1 MSSSVTYLSQEA
13 RVRYAN
19 YALSVVT
26 SRALPDVRDGLKPVQ
41 RRILFTMKHD
51 LGLTPDAKYRKSAKI
66 VGDVMGNYHPHGDMA
81 IYDAMVRMAQ
91 PWVMRATLVDGQGNF
106 GSPDD
111 DAAAAYRYTEAKL
124 TPIALELLEELGK
137 QTVSWRPSYD
147 GTRKEPTVLPARF
160 PNLLVNGAQGI
171 AVGMATSIPPHNLG
185 EVIDACVAQI
195 DAGRENP
202 LPTKT
207 LLKYI
212 KGPDFPTGATLQAT
226 REDLLAVYEGGSGTL
241 RLRGDYR
248 VEERKGGS
256 IDLILTSVPYGVA
269 RKDVVEKVADIIVH
283 KKLPAMVDV
292 RDESTTDVRIVIEL
306 KKGSDPHLVMA
317 YLYKHTSLQ
326 TSVAINMTCLVPAS
340 SPAVQ
345 GTGLVIDGAE
355 AVSPVPER
363 LGLQQMIQHFLDF
376 RMETVR
382 RRLIHDL
389 DELRGRIHLL
399 EGFDKIFNGVDEAL
413 KLIRKSQNKADA
425 RVKLVERFGL
435 SELQANAVLEMQLFR
450 LSHLEIQDIR
460 KELDQRRAEARRMEA
475 LLKSEA
481 KRWELI
487 KGELMEIKAK
497 YGEKR
502 KTKVIG
508 STDEPEYTAE
518 DFIAAEDTN
527 VILSTQGW
535 IKRVRELKDI
545 NTTRLRE
552 GDSPLAAVAGSTK
565 HSVAFFSNFGACYVM
580 RIHDV
585 PPTTGHGDPVQKFFK
600 LDDGERIIACMSFDP
615 RVISLP
621 SVDEKGDPQPP
632 YGLAVTRGGLSFRF
646 PLAAHREPSN
656 KTGRRYARLNEGDEV
671 VMVAS
676 VGDQDGVIA
685 VASDGV
691 ALGVSVKEIPVL
703 SGAGKGSALMR
714 LSEGERIVGAQV
726 ILPRKD
732 TVQVET
738 EKGKILEISWSQ
750 VEGERGR
757 TGHILVKRERFSR
770 LIPPPPV
777 TPSLNPN

>member
-91 PWVMRATLVDGQGNF
+91 PWVMRTTLVDGQGNF

-124 TPIALELLEELGK
+124 RPVALELLEELGK

-147 GTRKEPTVLPARF
+147 GTRKEPAVLPARF

-185 EVIDACVAQI
+185 EVIEACVAQI

-202 LPTKT
+202 LPIKA
-207 LLKYI
+207 LLKHI

-226 REDLLAVYEGGSGTL
+226 REDLAALYEAGSGTL

-248 VEERKGGS
+248 VEERKGGA

-269 RKDVVEKVADIIVH
+269 RKDVVEKVADVIVN
-283 KKLPAMVDV
+283 KKLPAMIDV

-306 KKGSDPHLVMA
+306 KKGSDPQLVMA
-317 YLYKHTSLQ
+317 YLYKHTPLQ
-326 TSVAINMTCLVPAS
+326 TSVAINMTCLVPAAA
-340 SPAVQ
+340 PAVQ
-345 GTGLVIDGAE
+345 GAGLVIEGAE
-355 AVSPVPER
+355 DAPPVPER
-363 LGLQQMIQHFLDF
+363 LGLQKMIQHFLDF

-382 RRLIHDL
+382 RRLVHDL
-389 DELRGRIHLL
+389 DELRRRIHLL
-399 EGFDKIFNGVDEAL
+399 EGFDKIFDGVDEAL

-425 RVKLVERFGL
+425 RGKLMERFGL

-460 KELDQRRAEARRMEA
+460 SELDQRRAEARRIEA
-475 LLKSEA
+475 LLKSEG

-502 KTKVIG
+502 RTKIVG

-518 DFIAAEDTN
+518 DFIAAEDAN
-527 VILSTQGW
+527 VILSVQGW
-535 IKRVRELKDI
+535 IKRVRELKDLS
-545 NTTRLRE
+545 TTRLRE
-552 GDSPLAAVAGSTK
+552 GDSPLVAVAGSTK
-565 HSVAFFSNFGACYVM
+565 HGVAFFSNFGACYVM

-585 PPTTGHGDPVQKFFK
+585 PPTTGHGEPVQKFFK
-600 LDDGERIIACMSFDP
+600 LDDGERIIAAMSFDP
-615 RVISLP
+615 RVLSLP
-621 SVDEKGDPQPP
+621 DPDDKGEPQPP
-632 YGLAVTRGGLSFRF
+632 YALAVTRGGLSFRF
-646 PLAAHREPSN
+646 PLAMHREPSN

-671 VMVAS
+671 VLVAA

-685 VASDGV
+685 AASDGV

-703 SGAGKGSALMR
+703 STAGKGSALLR
-714 LSEGERIVGAQV
+714 LSEGERVVGAQIV
-726 ILPRKD
+726 LQKKD
-732 TVQVET
+732 TVQIET
-738 EKGKILEISWSQ
+738 EKGKTLEVAWSQ
-750 VEGERGR
+750 VDGERGR
-757 TGHILVKRERFSR
+757 GGHALVKRERFSR
-770 LIPPPPV
+770 IIPPPPV